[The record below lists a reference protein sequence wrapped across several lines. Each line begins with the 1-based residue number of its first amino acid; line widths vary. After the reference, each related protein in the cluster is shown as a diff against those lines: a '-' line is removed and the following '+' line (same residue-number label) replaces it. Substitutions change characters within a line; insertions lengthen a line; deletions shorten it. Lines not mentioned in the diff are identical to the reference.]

1 MEPPDKFDFP
11 FTPYDIQHEFMTSL
25 YRILEGKQIGIFES
39 PTGTGKSLSLTCGSL
54 KWLLDHENGLKSDDE
69 NKLLELESEIKKSE
83 DENSGKVLDWIDDQ
97 YGIIKKKESLLV
109 LKKKVDLRKEYE
121 KSIEEI
127 RSRKIK
133 EKKKINDWKSKVQ
146 VEDKLLDVP
155 EEETSFELLDL
166 EEDED
171 EVPIEE
177 VKEKYKFTKIYYCS
191 RTHSQLSQV
200 VNEIKGTVYGKSTR
214 IISLASRQNYCIN
227 TEVKKLGTNALI
239 NERCLDLQ
247 KNKTKITSTDQEGR
261 SLKKSKTCGGCSF
274 HSQKANETLKE
285 ISLSEIMDIE
295 ELVEAGRKNKG
306 CPYYS
311 SRLAAADSQVIF
323 LPYQMLL
330 HRKTR
335 DLLGLDLKDSV
346 VIIDEAHNLLD
357 TISSI
362 YSSEVSLDQL
372 QKSLKQL
379 ICYKK
384 KYVTRFSSKNLLF
397 INQIIFVVK
406 RLLKVIEIDEKA
418 KNSSRMIFTQELMAE
433 GDFFNINLFHLLE
446 FADKTRLAQ
455 KVHGFSQK
463 YPEDLIEIEKPKVT
477 GTSAL
482 LKRLREQKLNK
493 KPKPIA
499 KEVIIPVKVN
509 PSTSSVI
516 RPLLSF
522 LESLTENCE
531 DGRVLITP
539 NSSLK
544 YLLLNPSSHFEEV
557 LKDCRSLIVA
567 GGTMQPT
574 SEFTEQLFHLH
585 REKVQLNC
593 FGHVVPKESVLP
605 LSVSKGPSGVKFLFN
620 FANRG
625 NSNLLMELGRA
636 LQNVCNVVPNGIVC
650 FFGSYDFLNSFYE
663 ACEKNGILPK
673 IQSKKVV
680 FKEPRQS
687 GQVEKIL
694 NDFARAAKGKG
705 LEGKSNYSHSSL
717 EISKFCVFL

>member
-1 MEPPDKFDFP
+1 MEPPEKFDFP
-11 FTPYDIQHEFMTSL
+11 FTPYDIQHSFMSSL

-54 KWLLDHENGLKSDDE
+54 KWLLDHENSIKSCDE
-69 NKLLELESEIKKSE
+69 NKVLELEADIKKSE
-83 DENSGKVLDWIDDQ
+83 DENAGKVFDWIDDQ
-97 YGIIKKKESLLV
+97 YGIIKKKESLVV
-109 LKKKVDLRKEYE
+109 LKKKIDLRKEYE

-133 EKKKINDWKSKVQ
+133 EKKKNIDWKSKIK
-146 VEDKLLDVP
+146 VEDKLLDIP

-166 EEDED
+166 EEDDDD
-171 EVPIEE
+171 EIPTDE
-177 VKEKYKFTKIYYCS
+177 VKEKYKYTKIYYCS

-200 VNEIKGTVYGKSTR
+200 VNEIKGTVFGKSTR

-227 TEVKKLGTNALI
+227 PEVKKLGTNSLI

-247 KNKTKITSTDQEGR
+247 KNKTKITATDEEGR
-261 SLKKSKTCGGCSF
+261 SLKKSKTCNGCSF
-274 HSQKANETLKE
+274 YSQKGNETLKE

-311 SRLAAADSQVIF
+311 SRLAAADSQIIF

-330 HRKTR
+330 HQKTR
-335 DLLGLDLKDSV
+335 ELLGLDLKDSV
-346 VIIDEAHNLLD
+346 IIIDEAHNLLD

-372 QKSLKQL
+372 QNSLKQL
-379 ICYKK
+379 TCYKK
-384 KYVTRFSSKNLLF
+384 KYVTRFSSKNLLY

-406 RLLKVIEIDEKA
+406 RLLKIIEIDQKD
-418 KNSSRMIFTQELMAE
+418 KNASRMIFTQELMAE
-433 GDFFNINLFHLLE
+433 GEFFNINLFHLLE

-463 YPEDLIEIEKPKVT
+463 YPEDLIIEKPQVS

-482 LKRLREQKLNK
+482 LKRLRAQQLNK
-493 KPKPIA
+493 KKTKIIE
-499 KEVIIPVKVN
+499 KEVVPIKVN
-509 PSTSSVI
+509 LTSTSSAI

-544 YLLLNPSSHFEEV
+544 YLLLNPSSHFEEI
-557 LKDCRSLIVA
+557 LKDCRSLIVS
-567 GGTMQPT
+567 GGTMQPI
-574 SEFTEQLFHLH
+574 SEFTDQLFHLH
-585 REKVQLNC
+585 RDKVQLNC
-593 FGHVVPKESVLP
+593 YGHVVPKEAVLP
-605 LSVSKGPSGVKFLFN
+605 LSVSKGPTGIKFLFN

-625 NSNLLMELGRA
+625 NVDLLMELGRA

-663 ACEKNGILPK
+663 ALEKNGILSK
-673 IQSKKVV
+673 IQNKKVV
-680 FKEPRQS
+680 FREPRQS

-694 NDFARAAKGKG
+694 IDFGRAAKGKG
-705 LEGKSNYSHSSL
+705 LEG
-717 EISKFCVFL
+717 

>member
-11 FTPYDIQHEFMTSL
+11 FTPYDIQHSFMSSL

-54 KWLLDHENGLKSDDE
+54 KWLLDHENAIKNFDE
-69 NKLLELESEIKKSE
+69 NKILELEADIKKSE
-83 DENSGKVLDWIDDQ
+83 DENEGKLVDWIDDQ
-97 YGIIKKKESLLV
+97 YGIIKKKESLIV
-109 LKKKVDLRKEYE
+109 LKKKIDLRKEYE
-121 KSIEEI
+121 RSIEEI

-133 EKKKINDWKSKVQ
+133 EKKKSIDWQSKVK
-146 VEDKLLDVP
+146 VEDNLLDVP
-155 EEETSFELLDL
+155 EEETSFELLE
-166 EEDED
+166 EEDDD
-171 EVPIEE
+171 EEIPAEE
-177 VKEKYKFTKIYYCS
+177 NKEKYKYTKIFYCS

-227 TEVKKLGTNALI
+227 PEVKKLGTNALI

-247 KNKTKITSTDQEGR
+247 KNKTKTTSTDQEGR
-261 SLKKSKTCGGCSF
+261 SLKKSKTCNGCSF
-274 HSQKANETLKE
+274 NSQKGNETLKE
-285 ISLSEIMDIE
+285 MSLSEIMDIE
-295 ELVEAGRKNKG
+295 ELVEAGRKHKG

-311 SRLAAADSQVIF
+311 SRLAAADSQIIF

-330 HRKTR
+330 HQRTR
-335 DLLGLDLKDSV
+335 ELLGLDLKDSV
-346 VIIDEAHNLLD
+346 IIIDEAHNLLD

-379 ICYKK
+379 SCYKK

-406 RLLKVIEIDEKA
+406 RLLKIIEIEEKD

-433 GDFFNINLFHLLE
+433 GEFFNINLFHLLE

-463 YPEDLIEIEKPKVT
+463 YPEDLLIEKPQIT

-482 LKRLREQKLNK
+482 LKRLRAQKNEK
-493 KPKPIA
+493 KTKPKKIVLEIVPI
-499 KEVIIPVKVN
+499 KVI
-509 PSTSSVI
+509 PSASSVI

-522 LESLTENCE
+522 IESLTENCK

-544 YLLLNPSSHFEEV
+544 YLLLNPSSHFEEI
-557 LKDCRSLIVA
+557 LKECRSLIVA

-574 SEFTEQLFHLH
+574 SEFTDQLFHLH
-585 REKVQLNC
+585 RDKVQLNC
-593 FGHVVPKESVLP
+593 YGHVVAKEAVLP
-605 LSVSKGPSGVKFLFN
+605 LSVSKGPTGVKFLFN

-625 NSNLLMELGRA
+625 NSDLLMELGRT

-663 ACEKNGILPK
+663 TLEKNGILGK

-680 FKEPRQS
+680 FKEPRLS

-694 NDFARAAKGKG
+694 IDFGRAAKGKG
-705 LEGKSNYSHSSL
+705 LEGEFICFLFYVLSN
-717 EISKFCVFL
+717 

>member
-11 FTPYDIQHEFMTSL
+11 FTPYDIQHSFMTSL

-54 KWLLDHENGLKSDDE
+54 KWLLDHEIGIRNDEE
-69 NKLLELESEIKKSE
+69 NKIIELETEIKNSE
-83 DENSGKVLDWIDDQ
+83 EENSGKVLDWIDDQ
-97 YGIIKKKESLLV
+97 YGIIKKKESLVV
-109 LKKKVDLRKEYE
+109 LKKSRDLRMEYE
-121 KSIEEI
+121 RKIEEI
-127 RSRKIK
+127 RSRKMK
-133 EKKKINDWKSKVQ
+133 EKKTINDWKSKIKI
-146 VEDKLLDVP
+146 EDNLLEVPP

-166 EEDED
+166 EDDDDDEILTD
-171 EVPIEE
+171 EI
-177 VKEKYKFTKIYYCS
+177 KEKYKYTKIFYCS

-227 TEVKKLGTNALI
+227 PEVKKLGTSALI

-247 KNKTKITSTDQEGR
+247 KKKTNITSTDEQGR
-261 SLKKSKTCGGCSF
+261 SLKKSKTCNGGCSF
-274 HSQKANETLKE
+274 NSQKGNETLKE

-311 SRLAAADSQVIF
+311 SRLAASDSQVVF
-323 LPYQMLL
+323 LPYQMLI

-335 DLLGLDLKDSV
+335 ELLGLDLKDSV
-346 VIIDEAHNLLD
+346 IIIDEAHNLLD

-379 ICYKK
+379 TCYKK

-397 INQIIFVVK
+397 INQIVFVVK
-406 RLLKVIEIDEKA
+406 RLLKIIEIEEKDL
-418 KNSSRMIFTQELMAE
+418 KSSRMIFTQELMAE
-433 GDFFNINLFHLLE
+433 GEFFNINLFHLLE

-455 KVHGFSQK
+455 KVLGFSQK
-463 YPEDLIEIEKPKVT
+463 YPEDLIIENTKQES

-482 LKRLREQKLNK
+482 LKRLRNQKITKK
-493 KPKPIA
+493 KPKINV
-499 KEVIIPVKVN
+499 KEVIPIKVD
-509 PSTSSVI
+509 PSASSVI

-531 DGRVLITP
+531 DGRILIT
-539 NSSLK
+539 NFSLK
-544 YLLLNPSSHFEEV
+544 YILLNPSSHFEEI
-557 LKDCRSLIVA
+557 LKECRSLIVA

-574 SEFTEQLFHLH
+574 TEFTEQLFHLH
-585 REKVQLNC
+585 REKIQLN
-593 FGHVVPKESVLP
+593 FYGHVVSKDAVLP
-605 LSVSKGPSGVKFLFN
+605 LSVAKGPTGVKFLFN

-625 NSNLLMELGRA
+625 NFDLLMELGRT

-663 ACEKNGILPK
+663 SLEKNEILAK

-680 FKEPRQS
+680 FKEPRLS

-694 NDFARAAKGKG
+694 NDFGRAAKGKG
-705 LEGKSNYSHSSL
+705 LEGK
-717 EISKFCVFL
+717 